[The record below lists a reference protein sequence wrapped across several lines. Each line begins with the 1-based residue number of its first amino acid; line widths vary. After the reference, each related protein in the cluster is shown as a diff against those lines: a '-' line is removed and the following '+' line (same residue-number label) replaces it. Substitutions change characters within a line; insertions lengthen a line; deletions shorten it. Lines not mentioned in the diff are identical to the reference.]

1 MRRQGAAPAR
11 AIVAVP
17 GIRSPTTTRVDEPA
31 DEDEDGE
38 HVRERHDEVD
48 HHDGFTGRMFAEVS
62 RAVGVS
68 A

>member
-1 MRRQGAAPAR
+1 MRRQVAAPAG
-11 AIVAVP
+11 AIVAFA
-17 GIRSPTTTRVDEPA
+17 GIRFTTTTRVDEPP

-62 RAVGVS
+62 PAVEVS